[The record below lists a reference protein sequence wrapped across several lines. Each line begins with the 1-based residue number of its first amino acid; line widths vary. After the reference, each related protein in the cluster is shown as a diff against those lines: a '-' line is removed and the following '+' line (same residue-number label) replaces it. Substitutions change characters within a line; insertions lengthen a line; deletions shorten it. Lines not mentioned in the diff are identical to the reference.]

1 MDPKIVVKGI
11 HMEYYPLQGKLTAL
25 EGIDLEVYR
34 GEFLCIL
41 GPSGC
46 GKSTFLRLVA
56 GLLKPSSGEIAV
68 LRDGQSPFLAT
79 LVFQEY
85 ALFPWRSVLDN
96 VAFGLEM
103 HGQSKAKRYEVAQH
117 FIEKVGLREFSH
129 AFPHQLSGGMKQRV
143 GIARAFA
150 SDPEI
155 LLMDEPFGALDAQ
168 TRTILQDELI
178 QIWEESRKTVIY
190 VTHSI
195 DESIY
200 LGDRIV
206 LMTSRPGKVKEI
218 FAVDLP
224 RPRKIEMKGWPLYSE
239 LSLKIWGSLK
249 EEVERSSLGDG

>member
-1 MDPKIVVKGI
+1 MDPKIVMKGVY
-11 HMEYYPLQGKLTAL
+11 MEYYPPQGKLTAL
-25 EGIDLEVYR
+25 ESIDLKIYG

-46 GKSTFLRLVA
+46 GKSTLLRLVA
-56 GLLKPSSGEIAV
+56 GLLKPTSGEINI

-103 HGQSKAKRYEVAQH
+103 DGQSKAERYEVAQR
-117 FIEKVGLREFSH
+117 FIEKVGLKEFSN
-129 AFPHQLSGGMKQRV
+129 AYPHQLSGGMKQRV

-150 SDPEI
+150 SNPEV

-168 TRTILQDELI
+168 TRMILQDELI
-178 QIWEESRKTVIY
+178 QIWEEARKTVIY

-206 LMTSRPGKVKEI
+206 LMTSRPGKIKEVFI
-218 FAVDLP
+218 VGLP
-224 RPRKIEMKGWPLYSE
+224 RPRKIEMKGWSLYSE
-239 LSLKIWGSLK
+239 LSLKIWKSLK
-249 EEVERSSLGDG
+249 EEVERSSLPNG

>member
-1 MDPKIVVKGI
+1 
-11 HMEYYPLQGKLTAL
+11 MEYYPLQGKIIAL
-25 EGIDLEVYR
+25 KGVDLEVFK

-46 GKSTFLRLVA
+46 GKSTLLRLVA
-56 GLLKPSSGEIAV
+56 GLLKPTSGEINIF
-68 LRDGQSPFLAT
+68 RDGNSSFLAT

-103 HGQSKAKRYEVAQH
+103 EGQSKEKRYEVARH
-117 FIEKVGLREFSH
+117 FIEKVGLKEFSR
-129 AFPHQLSGGMKQRV
+129 AYPHQLSGGMKQRV

-168 TRTILQDELI
+168 TRMILQDELI
-178 QIWEESRKTVIY
+178 QIWEESRKTVLY

-200 LGDRIV
+200 LGDRIA
-206 LMTSRPGKVKEI
+206 LMTSRPGRVKEI
-218 FAVDLP
+218 FIVNLP
-224 RPRKIEMKGWPLYSE
+224 RPRRIEMKGWPIYSE
-239 LSLKIWGSLK
+239 LSLKIWESLK
-249 EEVERSSLGDG
+249 EEVKKSSP